1 VQPMLAMTAALPT
14 GPEWS
19 YEFKW
24 DGMRAL
30 VDATPERVALTSRNG
45 NDITRAY
52 PEIAAL
58 LGADGTPD
66 VLLDGELVAFDD
78 AGRPSF
84 PLLQTRMHVRA
95 AKQAAALAATTPV
108 SYLIFDVLRLHGVD
122 LLDRTYAERRATL
135 ERVASDH
142 PGWIVSPVF
151 DDGEATAAAARANGL
166 EGVVAKRRTS
176 RYRPGARTGDWVKV
190 KFLRR
195 QEFAVLGWEDG
206 EGGRAGHVGSLL
218 LGVADPADPAGWRYM
233 GQVGS
238 GLSARAIEQLEAVLG
253 PLRRDTPALSATPE
267 LVGRRAVTW
276 VKPHL
281 AVEVEY
287 SGLSGEGRLRHPVFL
302 GIRSDK
308 HAADA
313 VWEGEADGG

>member
-1 VQPMLAMTAALPT
+1 MQPMLAMTAALPT

-30 VDATPERVALTSRNG
+30 VDATPEGVTMTSRNG

-52 PEIAAL
+52 PEITAL
-58 LGADGTPD
+58 LGVDGTPD
-66 VLLDGELVAFDD
+66 VLLDGEIVAFDE

-84 PLLQTRMHVRA
+84 GRLQTRMHVRA
-95 AKQAAALAATTPV
+95 AKAASALAATTPV
-108 SYLIFDVLRLHGVD
+108 SFLIFDVLRLHGVD

-135 ERVASDH
+135 ERVAADH
-142 PGWIVSPVF
+142 PAWIVSPAF
-151 DDGEATAAAARANGL
+151 DDGEATSAAARANGL

-176 RYRPGARTGDWVKV
+176 RYRPGMRTGDWVKV

-195 QEFAVLGWEDG
+195 QEFAVLGWEAGDG
-206 EGGRAGHVGSLL
+206 NRAGSIGSLM
-218 LGVADPADPAGWRYM
+218 LGVADAADPSGWTYM

-238 GLSARAIEQLEAVLG
+238 GLSAQSTRRLESALT
-253 PLRRDTPALSATPE
+253 PLRREDPALTAAPE

-276 VKPHL
+276 VEPQVV
-281 AVEVEY
+281 VEVEY
-287 SGLSGEGRLRHPVFL
+287 AGLSTEGRLRHPVFL
-302 GIRSDK
+302 GIRTDK
-308 HAADA
+308 AAADA
-313 VWEGEADGG
+313 VWEGEVHGG

>member
-1 VQPMLAMTAALPT
+1 MQPMLATTAALPT

-30 VDATPERVALTSRNG
+30 IDSRPNALSMTSRNG
-45 NDITRAY
+45 NDIARAY

-58 LGADGTPD
+58 FGVEGAPD
-66 VLLDGELVAFDD
+66 VLLDGEIVAFDD

-84 PLLQTRMHVRA
+84 GLLQTRMHVRV
-95 AKQAAALAATTPV
+95 AKQAAALAAATPV
-108 SYLIFDVLRLHGVD
+108 SFIIFDVLRLHGVD
-122 LLDRTYAERRATL
+122 LLERTYAERRATL
-135 ERVASDH
+135 ERVAADH
-142 PGWIVSPVF
+142 PGWVVSPAF

-176 RYRPGARTGDWVKV
+176 RYRPGARTGDWVKM

-195 QEFAVLGWEDG
+195 QEFAVLGWEAGDG
-206 EGGRAGHVGSLL
+206 ARAGSIGSLL
-218 LGVADPADPAGWRYM
+218 LGVADPGDPGGWTYM

-238 GLSARAIEQLEAVLG
+238 GLSAASARRLASALS
-253 PLRRDTPALSATPE
+253 PLRLDGPPLSATPT

-276 VKPHL
+276 VDPQVV
-281 AVEVEY
+281 VEVEY
-287 SGLSGEGRLRHPVFL
+287 AGLSSEGRLRHPVFL
-302 GIRSDK
+302 GIRTDK
-308 HAADA
+308 AATDA
-313 VWEGEADGG
+313 VWEGTADGG